1 MAIVGLVVNQDRL
14 AATQSAISL
23 AKWLADSGHD
33 VRMPPGEAKITGCTH
48 LETSRDTFAENLDM
62 VVTLGGDGSILRAV
76 EMIAET
82 EVPIL
87 GVDFGRLGYL
97 TEVQPCDARSAIERV
112 LAGDFKIQERLL
124 LEVTVHVGVTEDVA
138 GRGQGAA
145 ESRQCV
151 TEDAAVSRQDATGGS
166 CIKRRYLAL
175 NEAFVERAPNFNTIL
190 VAVDL
195 NGEAFTTYS
204 ADGLIVATPT
214 GSTAYAFSAGGP
226 IIDPSHNAL
235 IVTPVA
241 PHMLFN
247 RSLVISPVTRLKM
260 SVVGERTAVLSIDGR
275 RVVELNTGDSVE
287 CLASSCA
294 AHFVT
299 FGERQFH
306 QVLKTKF
313 GLHTPVV

>member
-1 MAIVGLVVNQDRL
+1 MATVGLVVNQDRL
-14 AATQSAISL
+14 AATQSATSL
-23 AKWLADSGHD
+23 ARWLADSGHD
-33 VRMPPGEAKITGCTH
+33 VRMPPGEAKITGCAH

-124 LEVTVHVGVTEDVA
+124 LEVTVNADTVNVGAVKSRLKGRQDVEDREGVASSREDV
-138 GRGQGAA
+138 
-145 ESRQCV
+145 
-151 TEDAAVSRQDATGGS
+151 VSGS
-166 CIKRRYLAL
+166 YIKRRYLAL

-190 VAVDL
+190 VAVEL

-226 IIDPSHNAL
+226 IIDPSHKAL

-247 RSLVISPVTRLKM
+247 RSLVMPPMTRLRM

-275 RVVELNTGDSVE
+275 RVIKLNTGDSVE